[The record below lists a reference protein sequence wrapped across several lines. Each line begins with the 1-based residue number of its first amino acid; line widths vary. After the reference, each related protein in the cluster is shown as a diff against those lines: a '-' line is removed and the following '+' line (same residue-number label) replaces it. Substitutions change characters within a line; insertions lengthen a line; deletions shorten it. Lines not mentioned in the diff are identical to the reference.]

1 MSRESSIHAT
11 EKFGE
16 LVNGGRFDA
25 FPEVV
30 APDCHDHDPAP
41 GQHMGP
47 EGYKA
52 FFTELRTAF
61 PDMQVEVK
69 KLVADNLQLVFAGH
83 PTDVRVGP
91 PHRDGMHWQACVTA
105 MVPGIAGA
113 LQQIRIL
120 LSVEDGKVG
129 DRTRITAEHWCA
141 ADKLEPI

>member
-1 MSRESSIHAT
+1 MKVRGGVVGACLAAVLAGCGYVDSSVT
-11 EKFGE
+11 F
-16 LVNGGRFDA
+16 V
-25 FPEVV
+25 PERYRQ
-30 APDCHDHDPAP
+30 PAP
-41 GQHMGP
+41 SAHLDP
-47 EGYKA
+47 E
-52 FFTELRTAF
+52 
-61 PDMQVEVK
+61 PDVK